1 MAKKAKPVSKGKAK
15 AKPAAKK
22 PAAKKPVA
30 KAKPKAKAPAKKV
43 AKPAPKK
50 AVAKKPAKP
59 APKAAAKKATKPAA
73 KAPVKSVAKP
83 AAKAVVKPT
92 VTAKSTVVAP
102 NKEVPKITKPVKLTK
117 SDVQVRYSDKDLEEF
132 RQLIQAKLDKAKK
145 ELEIL
150 TDAFSHKDGN
160 NTDDTSPTFKLMED
174 GAEITTKEEI
184 GQLAARQ
191 KRFIENLELALLR
204 IQNKT
209 YGVCR
214 VTGKLIPKERLRAVP
229 HATLSM
235 EAKMAQNTSRD

>member
-15 AKPAAKK
+15 VKPAAKKPAAKK

-59 APKAAAKKATKPAA
+59 APKAAAKKPSKPVA
-73 KAPVKSVAKP
+73 KAPVKTVAKP
-83 AAKAVVKPT
+83 VAKPIVKVAPTVKSAVV
-92 VTAKSTVVAP
+92 AKT
-102 NKEVPKITKPVKLTK
+102 IKPVKLTK
-117 SDVQVRYSDKDLEEF
+117 SDVPVRYSDKDLEEF

-191 KRFIENLELALLR
+191 KKFIENLELALLR